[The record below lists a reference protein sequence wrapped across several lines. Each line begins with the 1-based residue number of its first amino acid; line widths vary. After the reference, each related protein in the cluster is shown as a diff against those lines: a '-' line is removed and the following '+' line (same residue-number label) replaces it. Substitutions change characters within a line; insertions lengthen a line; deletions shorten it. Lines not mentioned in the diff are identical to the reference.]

1 VGPLGGDGGPGVSLR
16 AFPVIWA
23 HDVQPMVDFYEELGF
38 SITFR
43 MPEQGEAG
51 YVTMGRDESELAI
64 VDAEWPAQQT
74 SLPLGTDPRFEMFI
88 YVEELDETIEALRS
102 RGVPVLQEPTDQPW
116 GERTAYVSDPEGNP
130 VSLALE

>member
-1 VGPLGGDGGPGVSLR
+1 MSLR